1 MLQQILERNDALVT
15 PSVIGE
21 IISNTIGGKIS
32 AREINSILVAFGFQ
46 EATKDPCRRYR
57 LTEQGVR
64 WGKTI
69 KGSGTSDY
77 LRWQPLV
84 VKPILELAFG
94 LEYPDTL
101 DDIPF

>member
-1 MLQQILERNDALVT
+1 MLQQILEHNDALVT

-21 IISNTIGGKIS
+21 IISNLTGIKIG
-32 AREINSILVAFGFQ
+32 ARRTNSLLVDLGFQ
-46 EATKDPCRRYR
+46 EATNDPCRSYR
-57 LTEQGVR
+57 LTSKGVR

-94 LEYPDTL
+94 LEYPDTS

>member
-1 MLQQILERNDALVT
+1 MLQQILESHDVLVT

-46 EATKDPCRRYR
+46 EATGDPRCPYR
-57 LTEQGVR
+57 LTSQGAR
-64 WGKTI
+64 WGRTI
-69 KGSGTSDY
+69 KGSSASDY

-84 VKPILELAFG
+84 VKPIVEQAFH
-94 LEYPDTL
+94 LKYPDTD